1 MNKAGFFFDRLTW
14 LAFILFTSLHLFAN
28 YKAVTSVQ
36 METFNRT
43 RFLLL
48 LKQYA
53 SNMKILSVKEV
64 NRLEPV
70 ILGLIPGGIYLHQ
83 AINSRKFILIFLTKM
98 NTFPVTR

>member
-1 MNKAGFFFDRLTW
+1 MDRLTW

-28 YKAVTSVQ
+28 FKAVTSVQ

-70 ILGLIPGGIYLHQ
+70 IFGLIPRGHFFHQ
-83 AINSRKFILIFLTKM
+83 EINSKNFILIFFFTKI
-98 NTFPVTR
+98 NTFADTR